1 MDWLLVA
8 VFSKLSEKRTEKRI
22 GQISRRNERKRG
34 GGVPAILETYKY
46 SGDNC
51 FLLQMMID
59 KIEKCFE

>member
-34 GGVPAILETYKY
+34 GV
-46 SGDNC
+46 S
-51 FLLQMMID
+51 LQFWKLINTVEIIASYF
-59 KIEKCFE
+59 K